1 MTLLTERF
9 YGYNF
14 GSLGRTLET
23 AEQTGFFQWFHLVQ
37 TDQIPREPG
46 QMTRFRPSGEK
57 FHDLCCLE
65 VLEAGDG
72 AMVQMDLVVQ
82 RGFIDGRNGLFA
94 QDLVKSFLVAA
105 LPDACRDLLED
116 FMQEMQTPGRH
127 GQTAGSLVFWGQRD
141 EWSVKTGWSRLFLT
155 NCSLAGERVFIVQV
169 RPNPKAPNA
178 KRIKLDWRLRMR
190 RMLLGLGIL
199 SVCLC
204 GCSPNKGKNTPE
216 VSLKGPWKLVT
227 QRVQNCG
234 KDAPLQLERLDFV
247 IQDAPLLNRAASS
260 FDLEKADVTGTVT
273 MGIKIDHPQTVAT
286 GILVGEIV
294 SSPAKLSNGSTASG
308 KWLQG
313 YILSAEEYGNWV
325 AKNKKAGA
333 PVDAG
338 EVELQ
343 IQGDLAKGYTLSGDV
358 RSSTVCGAFSNID
371 AAARYLTSDFGR
383 GIPAEWSAH
392 VLLEKQ

>member
-1 MTLLTERF
+1 MTIPIEPF
-9 YGYNF
+9 YSYNF
-14 GSLGRTLET
+14 GSLGRTLDT
-23 AEQTGFFQWFHLVQ
+23 AKQTGFFQWFHLAQ
-37 TDQIPREPG
+37 TEQTSCEPG
-46 QMTRFRPSGEK
+46 RMTRFRPSGEK
-57 FHDLCCLE
+57 FHDLCYLE

-72 AMVQMDLVVQ
+72 AMVQIELVVQ
-82 RGFIDGRNGLFA
+82 RAFIEGRNGVFA
-94 QDLVKSFLVAA
+94 QDLVKSFLSAA
-105 LPDACRDLLED
+105 LPEACRHVLED
-116 FMQEMQTPGRH
+116 FMHEIQALGRH
-127 GQTAGSLVFWGQRD
+127 GLTAGSLVFRGQRE
-141 EWSVKTGWSRLFLT
+141 EWSVKTGWSRLSLT
-155 NCSLAGERVFIVQV
+155 NCSSAGERVFIVQV

-178 KRIKLDWRLRMR
+178 KRIKLDWRMRMR
-190 RMLLGLGIL
+190 RMLFGLGML

-204 GCSPNKGKNTPE
+204 GCSPNKGTNTPE

-227 QRVQNCG
+227 QQVQNCG
-234 KDAPLQLERLDFV
+234 KDAPLQLERLAFV

-273 MGIKIDHPQTVAT
+273 LGIKIDHPQTVAT

-294 SSPAKLSNGSTASG
+294 SSPAKLANGSTASG

-333 PVDAG
+333 PTDAG

-343 IQGDLAKGYTLSGDV
+343 IDGDPAKGYSLTGDV
-358 RSSTVCGAFSNID
+358 RSSSVCGAYSNID

-392 VLLEKQ
+392 VRLEKQ